1 MKKIY
6 LSLFILLAT
15 VFMATAQTTWKADVA
30 HSKVQFSISHMVI
43 SEVTGRFKDFD
54 ATLVQTNDDLSDSK
68 LSATIKVNSI
78 NTDNEKRDGHLK
90 SADFFDAEKYPEMT
104 FVSKSFTKSGKAT
117 YKISG
122 DLTMHGITKPVV
134 LDTKFNGQVK
144 DPWGNMIAG
153 FKATTIVNRKDFGI
167 VWNKALETGGVL
179 VGEDVS
185 VTIIVEMQK
194 EKK

>member
-1 MKKIY
+1 MKNIY
-6 LSLFILLAT
+6 ISLFILFAT
-15 VFMATAQTTWKADVA
+15 VLAATAQTNWKADVA

-68 LSATIKVNSI
+68 LNATIKVSSI

-90 SADFFDAEKYPEMT
+90 SADFFGAEKFPEIA
-104 FVSKSFTKSGKAT
+104 FVSNSFKKSGKDT

-134 LDTKFNGQVK
+134 LDTKFNGQIK

-153 FKATTIVNRKDFGI
+153 FKATTTVNRKDFGI

-194 EKK
+194 EK

>member
-104 FVSKSFTKSGKAT
+104 FVSKSFTKSGKDT